1 MLAKLIEMMG
11 VGIDDVQQVPHCMP
25 GLNSVLHTLSS
36 NLLTRPLLGPKH
48 LLLASADKN
57 GASEFESRV

>member
-11 VGIDDVQQVPHCMP
+11 VAIDDVQQVPHCMP

-36 NLLTRPLLGPKH
+36 SLLARALLGP
-48 LLLASADKN
+48 
-57 GASEFESRV
+57 

>member
-1 MLAKLIEMMG
+1 MLAKLSEMMG
-11 VGIDDVQQVPHCMP
+11 VAIDDVQLVTHCMP

-36 NLLTRPLLGPKH
+36 SLLARPLLGPKH
-48 LLLASADKN
+48 LLLTFTDKN

>member
-1 MLAKLIEMMG
+1 MLAKLIEMVG
-11 VGIDDVQQVPHCMP
+11 VAIDDVQPVTHCMP

-36 NLLTRPLLGPKH
+36 SLLTRHLLRPNH
-48 LLLASADKN
+48 LLLISADKN